1 MNRTRPKRSIVR
13 LWLVVLVISGALG
26 VLAAPLISGVA
37 HAAEIECTTAG
48 YSGGVAS
55 QELIRRR
62 FGFRPVAGMCSSG
75 YLYGEIIKGDYEKVL
90 AFYRKN
96 HPALG
101 MIYLWSPGGDV
112 ETAMNIGRLLRKYLV
127 TVDAPTKVV
136 GTTLPP
142 VLFAP
147 EDAKASLLANPVD
160 SPWFCSGPDCVC
172 ASACALIWFGGVE
185 RFGDVGLHRP
195 RTDDPRFRSLGPG
208 DAMAVYHHELE
219 DIVSYLREMEVP
231 RPIIDKMVATGSS
244 EIQWVDADD
253 DRLKRPPSFAEWEDA
268 SCGTFTAEEENTL
281 FHLDMKKE
289 QVQLTQTEDI
299 LFKLLKQKSDKYLTC
314 TSEFVFRQRDQ
325 LPSP

>member
-26 VLAAPLISGVA
+26 VLAAPLNGGVA
-37 HAAEIECTTAG
+37 HAAEIECATAG

-62 FGFRPVAGMCSSG
+62 FGFRPVAGMCELG
-75 YLYGEIIKGDYEKVL
+75 YLHGEIIKGDYEKVS

-96 HPALG
+96 HPMLG
-101 MIYLWSPGGDV
+101 EIDLWSLGGDV

-127 TVDAPTKVV
+127 TAEAPMNLR
-136 GTTLPP
+136 GAIPA

-147 EDAKASLLANPVD
+147 EHAKASLLANPVD
-160 SPWFCSGPDCVC
+160 SNWFCRGPDCVC

-219 DIVSYLREMEVP
+219 DIVSYLGEMEVP

-244 EIQWVDADD
+244 EIQWVDAEEDH
-253 DRLKRPPSFAEWEDA
+253 LKRPPSFAEWEDA
-268 SCGTFTAEEENTL
+268 SCGTFTAEEDNTL
-281 FHLDMKKE
+281 FHLDGKKE
-289 QVQLTQTEDI
+289 QGQLTQSEDI
-299 LFKLLKQKSDKYLTC
+299 LFKLLKEKSDKYLFC
-314 TSEFVFRQRDQ
+314 TSRFVFRQRVQ